1 MEINLLVVYAVSAII
16 FAYFKFRTWR
26 KKHPEEEWSE
36 SIKVLLAFAAIGGG
50 IVYLLAAILLSK
62 VTIIDRDNHY
72 ETKYYYSKAII
83 KIDSPNKSVLEDG
96 VYTFNGLSLGSRYI
110 ANLSYESLILY
121 PVVYGTQT
129 EVKDSVIVIPPS
141 TISKVKNLPSF
152 YFEEPTE
159 IQVRENIFVSMFNS
173 ILGLSGPSEVKWII
187 DSESNVRRKIGAN

>member
-16 FAYFKFRTWR
+16 IAYFKFRTWR

-36 SIKVLLAFAAIGGG
+36 SFKVLLAFAAIGGG
-50 IVYLLAAILLSK
+50 IVNLLAALLLSK
-62 VTIIDRDNHY
+62 VTIIYRDNLY

-83 KIDSPNKSVLEDG
+83 KNDSPNKSVLEDG
-96 VYTFNGLSLGSRYI
+96 VYTFNDLSLGCRYI